1 MAVEPENPIVQ
12 IIRILA
18 GLLLF
23 FSAMSQTATPP
34 TDQAAPP
41 PSSQA
46 VPTPAVTGNTF
57 ESLTVIE
64 KVDPT
69 VLESNPAQ
77 ISLRVSGYQPDG
89 CKFPVQVEQ
98 TREGNT
104 VHVKI
109 YRNVPKA
116 VMCTMQLVMYDET
129 ITLDGSFPSGEYTID
144 VNGTQI
150 TVKV

>member
-18 GLLLF
+18 GLLLL
-23 FSAMSQTATPP
+23 FSAMSQTVTPP
-34 TDQAAPP
+34 VDQSAQP
-41 PSSQA
+41 PSAQA
-46 VPTPAVTGNTF
+46 VPTPEAGVDTF

-64 KVDPT
+64 KVDAT
-69 VLESNPAQ
+69 ILESNPAQ
-77 ISLRVSGYQPDG
+77 ISLQVSGYQPDG
-89 CKFPVQVEQ
+89 CKFPVQVKQ
-98 TREGNT
+98 RREGNT
-104 VHVKI
+104 VYVKI

-116 VMCTMQLVMYDET
+116 IMCTMQLVMYKET
-129 ITLDGSFPSGEYTID
+129 IALEGGFPTGEYTID

>member
-23 FSAMSQTATPP
+23 FSAMSQTAAPP
-34 TDQAAPP
+34 GDQAAPP

-46 VPTPAVTGNTF
+46 VPTPEVTGDTF

-64 KVDPT
+64 KVEASIR
-69 VLESNPAQ
+69 ESNPAQ
-77 ISLRVSGYQPDG
+77 VSLQVSGYQPDG

-109 YRNVPKA
+109 YRDVPKA
-116 VMCTMQLVMYDET
+116 VLCTMQLVMYSDT
-129 ITLDGSFPSGEYTID
+129 IALDGSFPPGEYTID
-144 VNGTQI
+144 VNGTQV